1 MNSNSGACVPQLDR
15 YPDPEQ
21 RIAALTAELRE
32 SFEQQAATTEV
43 LRTISS
49 SPNSAQPV
57 FDMIARCAKQ
67 LCDGQFCAVFRFDG
81 ALIHLVS
88 HHGISAEGAIAYE
101 RGFPVPPSRVNAISR
116 AIEGSCVAHIPDVEA
131 DPGYGSLSV
140 ARAVTFR
147 SIVAVPMMHD
157 GQPIGG
163 IAVSRS
169 VVGLFP
175 AKHIAQLHT
184 FANQA
189 VIAIENVRL
198 FNQTKESLEQQSAM
212 SEILRVISG
221 STNDIQPVMNAVS
234 ENAARVCG
242 ARDAQ
247 IFRIEGELL
256 RLAASFG
263 SLPAL
268 EGFEQGIAINRNW
281 VTGRA
286 VVDRQTVHI
295 HDLSTAPVTEFPKG
309 KEFAL
314 RFGHRTTLATPLL
327 REGIPIGAILI
338 RRSEVRPFSDKQVTL
353 LETFATQAVIAIE
366 NVRLFKALE
375 SRTEALTLSNEQLA
389 AVHAQVTALNA
400 QLQSENLRMVSE
412 LEVTRR
418 LQLMLLP
425 GAAEL
430 QGVEGLDIA
439 GHMQPAV
446 EVGGDYFDVLQH
458 EGRVKIGIGDVT
470 GHGLESGVLMV
481 MTQAIVRALLTS
493 GETDHVRF
501 LSTLNLA
508 LFGNVQ
514 RMGGDKNL
522 TLCLLDYAAGEVKVS
537 GQHEVM
543 IVVRKGGTVERVDTI
558 DLGFPVGLV
567 DDISAFVGQVTVRLE
582 PGDGIV
588 LYTDGITEAENMGG
602 EQYGLARLCAVVS
615 RHWSESAEAIK
626 EAVVADVAAY
636 IGAQTV
642 YDDITLVVLKQQ

>member
-1 MNSNSGACVPQLDR
+1 MTCASGACVSQPDEHL
-15 YPDPEQ
+15 DPEQ
-21 RIAALTAELRE
+21 RIAALIAVLRE
-32 SFEQQAATTEV
+32 SAEQQAATAEV
-43 LRTISS
+43 LRMISS
-49 SPNSAQPV
+49 SAHDAQPV

-81 ALIHLVS
+81 TLIHLVA
-88 HHGISAEGAIAYE
+88 HHGISAEGAVAYE
-101 RGFPVPPSRVNAISR
+101 RGFPMRPSGVNAISR
-116 AIEGSCVAHIPDVEA
+116 AIEGRCIAHIPDVED

-147 SIVAVPMMHD
+147 SIVAVPMMCD
-157 GQPIGG
+157 GQPVGG

-175 AKHIAQLHT
+175 ARHIELLHT
-184 FANQA
+184 FADQA
-189 VIAIENVRL
+189 MIAIENVRL
-198 FNQTKESLEQQSAM
+198 FQELK
-212 SEILRVISG
+212 
-221 STNDIQPVMNAVS
+221 
-234 ENAARVCG
+234 
-242 ARDAQ
+242 
-247 IFRIEGELL
+247 FR
-256 RLAASFG
+256 
-263 SLPAL
+263 
-268 EGFEQGIAINRNW
+268 
-281 VTGRA
+281 
-286 VVDRQTVHI
+286 
-295 HDLSTAPVTEFPKG
+295 TA
-309 KEFAL
+309 
-314 RFGHRTTLATPLL
+314 
-327 REGIPIGAILI
+327 
-338 RRSEVRPFSDKQVTL
+338 
-353 LETFATQAVIAIE
+353 
-366 NVRLFKALE
+366 
-375 SRTEALTLSNEQLA
+375 ALTLSGEQLA
-389 AVHAQVTALNA
+389 AVHAQVTALNT
-400 QLQSENLRMVSE
+400 QLQSENLRMGSE

-430 QGVEGLDIA
+430 QGVQGLDIA

-493 GETDHVRF
+493 GETDPVRF

-537 GQHEVM
+537 GQHEEM
-543 IVVRKGGTVERVDTI
+543 IVVRKGGTAERVDTI

-567 DDISAFVGQVTVRLE
+567 DDISAFVGQATVRLAA
-582 PGDGIV
+582 GDGIV
-588 LYTDGITEAENMGG
+588 LYTDGITEAENMAG

-615 RHWSESAEAIK
+615 RHWSEPAEAIK
-626 EAVVADVAAY
+626 DAVVADVAAY

>member
-1 MNSNSGACVPQLDR
+1 MNSNIDASVPQLASHVEA
-15 YPDPEQ
+15 EQ
-21 RIAALTAELRE
+21 KIAALTAEIKE
-32 SFEQQAATTEV
+32 SSEQQAATAEV

-57 FDMIARCAKQ
+57 FDMIARRAKQ

-81 ALIHLVS
+81 ALIHLVA

-101 RGFPVPPSRVNAISR
+101 RGFPMPPSGVNAISR
-116 AIEGSCVAHIPDVEA
+116 AIEGRCVAHIPDVEA
-131 DPGYGSLSV
+131 DAGYGSLSV

-175 AKHIAQLHT
+175 ARHIEQLHT
-184 FANQA
+184 FARQA

-198 FNQTKESLEQQSAM
+198 FQ
-212 SEILRVISG
+212 
-221 STNDIQPVMNAVS
+221 
-234 ENAARVCG
+234 
-242 ARDAQ
+242 
-247 IFRIEGELL
+247 
-256 RLAASFG
+256 
-263 SLPAL
+263 
-268 EGFEQGIAINRNW
+268 
-281 VTGRA
+281 
-286 VVDRQTVHI
+286 
-295 HDLSTAPVTEFPKG
+295 
-309 KEFAL
+309 
-314 RFGHRTTLATPLL
+314 TLA
-327 REGIPIGAILI
+327 
-338 RRSEVRPFSDKQVTL
+338 
-353 LETFATQAVIAIE
+353 
-366 NVRLFKALE
+366 
-375 SRTEALTLSNEQLA
+375 SRTEALALSGEQLA
-389 AVHAQVTALNA
+389 AVHAQVTALNT
-400 QLQSENLRMVSE
+400 QLKTENLRMGSE

-446 EVGGDYFDVLQH
+446 EVGGDYYDVLQH

-470 GHGLESGVLMV
+470 GHGLESGVVML

-493 GETDHVRF
+493 GETDPVRF
-501 LSTLNLA
+501 LSTLNQA

-537 GQHEVM
+537 GQHEEM
-543 IVVRKGGTVERVDTI
+543 IVVRKGGAVERVDTI

-567 DDISAFVGQVTVRLE
+567 DDISAFVGQATVQLL

-588 LYTDGITEAENMGG
+588 LYTDGITEAENMAG

-615 RHWSESAEAIK
+615 QHWSEPAEAIK

-636 IGAQTV
+636 IGTQTV
-642 YDDITLVVLKQQ
+642 YDDITLLVLKQQ